1 MQGQRLS
8 FAFRFRSGSDELDSK
23 ATRDMGRLVSHL
35 SRHPNQNV
43 SLLGFTDALG
53 SAQQNAALSK
63 ARADNVADLLR
74 ASGVSPSQ
82 VLGLG
87 GALPVAS
94 NNDELGRNKNRRVEV
109 WVK

>member
-1 MQGQRLS
+1 
-8 FAFRFRSGSDELDSK
+8 
-23 ATRDMGRLVSHL
+23 V
-35 SRHPNQNV
+35 
-43 SLLGFTDALG
+43 
-53 SAQQNAALSK
+53 
-63 ARADNVADLLR
+63 ARQLR
-74 ASGVSPSQ
+74 ASGVNPAQ